1 MEWEKFK
8 EEYGIVEEPGMT
20 QEEEL
25 EEMEDLV
32 EKEEEDLTD
41 EYGIR

>member
-1 MEWEKFK
+1 MKWEKFK

-20 QEEEL
+20 EEEDL

-32 EKEEEDLTD
+32 GDEEEGLD
-41 EYGIR
+41 R